1 MMPGILPPYLALLI
15 ASPPDAAGPVQPGI
29 TPELPGGADAAF
41 RLSPTETPPSEARS
55 VVAAERRVARARV
68 ALPPLSSRFGRR
80 GDPLRGTPA
89 VHYGIDIPGPLG
101 TPVLAAAP
109 GTVRFAGTAGSYGGM
124 VEIAH
129 DGAVGTRYAHLSRI
143 LVRPGARVEQG
154 QPVALMGSTG
164 RSTGSHLHFEVR
176 VGGSAVDPLP
186 WLGGA
191 ESAPSPRAA
200 IVPEPPHVSAFARA
214 RDAAELQGQAL

>member
-1 MMPGILPPYLALLI
+1 MLL
-15 ASPPDAAGPVQPGI
+15 ASPPDAGPVSPGI

-41 RLSPTETPPSEARS
+41 RPPPAEAAPEAKP
-55 VVAAERRVARARV
+55 VAAAEPRAARAQAAIPR
-68 ALPPLSSRFGRR
+68 LSSRFGRR
-80 GDPLRGTPA
+80 GDPLRGTSA

-129 DGAVGTRYAHLSRI
+129 GGAFDTRYAHLSRI

-186 WLGGA
+186 WLG
-191 ESAPSPRAA
+191 EVDSPATPRRAA
-200 IVPEPPHVSAFARA
+200 IAPGPPHVSAFARA
-214 RDAAELQGQAL
+214 RAAAGQQGRAL

>member
-1 MMPGILPPYLALLI
+1 MMPGILPPYLALFI
-15 ASPPDAAGPVQPGI
+15 ASPPDAAGPVPPGI
-29 TPELPGGADAAF
+29 TPELPGGGDAAF
-41 RLSPTETPPSEARS
+41 RLSPTETPPPEARS
-55 VVAAERRVARARV
+55 MVPAESRVARP
-68 ALPPLSSRFGRR
+68 ALPRLSSRFGRR

-176 VGGSAVDPLP
+176 VRGSAVDPLP
-186 WLGGA
+186 WLGEA
-191 ESAPSPRAA
+191 ESAPPARAA
-200 IVPEPPHVSAFARA
+200 IAPEPPHVSAFARA
-214 RDAAELQGQAL
+214 RDAVELQGQAL